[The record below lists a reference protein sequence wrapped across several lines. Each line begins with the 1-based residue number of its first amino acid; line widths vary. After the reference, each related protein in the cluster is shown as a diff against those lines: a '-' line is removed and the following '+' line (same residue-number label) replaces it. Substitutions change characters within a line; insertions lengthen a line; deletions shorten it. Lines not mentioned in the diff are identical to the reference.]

1 MLITPQS
8 FIASQIALT
17 GFPLGLFIV
26 MTITVVIFAL
36 LAGLIIGLVGAVLF
50 IVVCVGFAL
59 IILLPTLFLTT
70 AAATFIWLWGIGG
83 YYILKKF
90 NKKEIPGIHT
100 NMKGG
105 PGGLKEQLGALT
117 GEGGPQGD
125 PSGGEKQ
132 NASEAK
138 ENGKPKEANGTP
150 KHPGGYKS
158 GAGKQMNGAAD
169 KVGSVGKA
177 SGVDIGNPK
186 DAADVGK
193 HAGKV
198 TNAAQGV
205 KGGVTGATGLG

>member
-1 MLITPQS
+1 
-8 FIASQIALT
+8 
-17 GFPLGLFIV
+17 
-26 MTITVVIFAL
+26 MTISVVIFAL
-36 LAGLIIGLVGAVLF
+36 LAALIIGLVGAVLF

-100 NMKGG
+100 DMKGG
-105 PGGLKEQLGALT
+105 PGGLNAQLGAIT

-132 NASEAK
+132 ADGGAK
-138 ENGKPKEANGTP
+138 ENGKPKEANGGP
-150 KHPGGYKS
+150 KHPGGYK
-158 GAGKQMNGAAD
+158 GGAAKHVNGTAE

-177 SGVDIGNPK
+177 SGVDVGSPK
-186 DAADVGK
+186 DAADIGK

-205 KGGVTGATGLG
+205 KGGVSGATGLG

>member
-1 MLITPQS
+1 MLTTPQS

-100 NMKGG
+100 EMKGG

-132 NASEAK
+132 NSSEAK

-150 KHPGGYKS
+150 KHPGGYK
-158 GAGKQMNGAAD
+158 GAAGKQMNGAAD

-177 SGVDIGNPK
+177 SGVDVGNPK